1 MTCARQMTLSKGGL
15 IAKGIY
21 YIDGLCAIQM
31 LLGRD
36 SDPSLG
42 GVLYVSRYGT
52 FVKLQPKSSSGQHG
66 EAVDAH

>member
-42 GVLYVSRYGT
+42 GSYMLADTVPLLNCNPSLHLASMG
-52 FVKLQPKSSSGQHG
+52 KL
-66 EAVDAH
+66 